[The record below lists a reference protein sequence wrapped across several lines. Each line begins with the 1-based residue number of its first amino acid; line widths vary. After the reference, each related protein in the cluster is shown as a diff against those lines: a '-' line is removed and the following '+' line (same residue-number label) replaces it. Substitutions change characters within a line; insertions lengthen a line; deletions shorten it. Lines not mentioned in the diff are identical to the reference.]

1 MLSKALDWLTAQ
13 AAAANSKGIP
23 LPLLRDPKTGTG
35 SVSLTLV
42 FLSFNVVL
50 VGLIGRFTNLV
61 GNVDLTNA
69 LWLFGISCSL
79 YFGRTIKGNGKDISI
94 EQTSNTPQ

>member
-1 MLSKALDWLTAQ
+1 MNFILSKLKELLNDSNAL
-13 AAAANSKGIP
+13 GIP
-23 LPLLRDPKTGTG
+23 LPTIRDPKTGKG

-50 VGLIGRFTNLV
+50 AGLIGKITNLI

-69 LWLFGISCSL
+69 LWLFGIASSL
-79 YFGRTIKGNGKDISI
+79 YFGRKIQGAGKEITIEEKEKNND
-94 EQTSNTPQ
+94 